1 MPGPPT
7 AGPELRTATSALLDG
22 EDAAALLA
30 RVDAAAG
37 VGAARRLPAADSAG
51 FLGQLTRAL
60 SLLRSKRAA
69 YDLHNDQLRTIMAT
83 RQLNAA
89 AAVTAPA
96 PAPAATTT
104 TSVTPERRQHF
115 ISLVEKAVARTE
127 YGSGSCRS
135 IRAVDMPSTD
145 LLYQLYTSLATARP
159 ALPAFGTLKIGR
171 EHSGSVLIPRKNG
184 EPEGGIPSRSL
195 QLAEFELLCWA
206 LAITGAIFVAQ
217 GEVPGS
223 FVYDVRSDYISRAEK
238 DTPEANAGAKMCLC
252 AGKLSLFQEVARDMR
267 RFCECDGRDGATN
280 FQTQALIKTVYS
292 RLSAAF
298 RENSATVTLNQAII
312 SLYEAG
318 GADRLFELR
327 PDQTKKDGKRPRYEA
342 PGGGGAGG
350 ASSSNH
356 RNRDSGSRGGGRDE
370 KKRAPKSD
378 NKVVNEGQAKYFAL
392 IKEHKLCSRFQFGKC
407 TRDNCPFV
415 HKLVKDL

>member
-1 MPGPPT
+1 M
-7 AGPELRTATSALLDG
+7 SALLEG
-22 EDAAALLA
+22 EDASALLA
-30 RVDAAAG
+30 RIDAAAG
-37 VGAARRLPAADSAG
+37 VGAVRRLPAADSAG

-159 ALPAFGTLKIGR
+159 ALPAFGSLKIGR

-184 EPEGGIPSRSL
+184 EPEGGMPSRSL

-206 LAITGAIFVAQ
+206 LAIAGVVAEASAGHEAVRLGDDGDGCLDLAQ
-217 GEVPGS
+217 LATHPLNCRQVHQALRIAVAMARRQHALGS
-223 FVYDVRSDYISRAEK
+223 GHTSDPSAARVRPEDP
-238 DTPEANAGAKMCLC
+238 PEAAQRQWL
-252 AGKLSLFQEVARDMR
+252 LRQEHIEKAL
-267 RFCECDGRDGATN
+267 ATIAPS
-280 FQTQALIKTVYS
+280 TALAAAPAVGDAPSALIG
-292 RLSAAF
+292 AADT
-298 RENSATVTLNQAII
+298 AVV
-312 SLYEAG
+312 G
-318 GADRLFELR
+318 MDVG
-327 PDQTKKDGKRPRYEA
+327 PQTRSKPRA
-342 PGGGGAGG
+342 WQDVP
-350 ASSSNH
+350 
-356 RNRDSGSRGGGRDE
+356 
-370 KKRAPKSD
+370 
-378 NKVVNEGQAKYFAL
+378 
-392 IKEHKLCSRFQFGKC
+392 
-407 TRDNCPFV
+407 
-415 HKLVKDL
+415 